1 MDAFFAVQ
9 PTIEVVG
16 LSNIDVLFHRDSTEL
31 DAVVDFKI
39 TAGIPREFYWSFVS
53 SMDDDRS
60 VALPANNSSKYIFHH
75 TNQKASLTIL
85 NVGYFD
91 QGRYM
96 LKVTNA
102 VGSAEESI
110 ELSINGELY

>member
-1 MDAFFAVQ
+1 M
-9 PTIEVVG
+9 
-16 LSNIDVLFHRDSTEL
+16 FHGDNKEL

-39 TAGIPREFYWSFVS
+39 TTGIPQGFYWSFVS
-53 SMDDDRS
+53 SINGDGS
-60 VALPANNSSKYIFHH
+60 IALPATNSSKYVFRHI
-75 TNQKASLTIL
+75 NQKASLTIL

-96 LKVTNA
+96 LKVTND

-110 ELSINGELY
+110 ELSIKGEL